1 MAMKYARKVV
11 EAILFS
17 ATKPFSAKKIA
28 KMAGMDIEE
37 AEKAIKELIE
47 DYSGRETSI
56 EIIELNRKYL
66 MRVKPR
72 YHQYIENFVEKDL
85 DRGSLRTLAVIALKQ
100 PLPLSKLAKIRGN
113 KCYEHVK
120 KLEELGFVKAKKT
133 GRTRILSTTKE
144 FAIYFGLESTNPEDI
159 RNFLKKAAKTDSE
172 LEKYIEI

>member
-1 MAMKYARKVV
+1 MKYAKKVV

-17 ATKPFSAKKIA
+17 TTKPFSIREIA
-28 KMAGMDIEE
+28 KMTGMSVEE
-37 AEKAIKELIE
+37 AEKSIRELIK
-47 DYSGRETSI
+47 DYSNRETSI
-56 EIIELNRKYL
+56 EIIELGGKYL

-113 KCYEHVK
+113 KCYEHVR
-120 KLEELGFVKAKKT
+120 KLVDIGFVRTKKA
-133 GRTRILSTTKE
+133 GRTSILSTTKE
-144 FAIYFGLESTNPEDI
+144 FAIYFGLDSTNPEDI
-159 RNFLKKAAKTDSE
+159 RSFLRNAAKTDSE